1 MSELWET
8 LTTGLV
14 LSLLFIGVSYL
25 FWKRYDRPT
34 PLMIERQEE
43 KDRLKEERKTWR
55 EVEARMRADQEEA
68 ELKAA
73 YERRK
78 AEERARSVVPAS
90 AEVKD
95 AWKSLGVAAPEPA
108 TFEAKG
114 EDANAALRP
123 QDHTSLG
130 EEAVSDEDLLN
141 AAELVQV
148 RQDEGVQP
156 GAEEPDWELIE
167 KLEEIAGKDEIV
179 LPDVPEAPD
188 LDAVALQP
196 SEEVESSNAA
206 LDLTADSTTTAGNS
220 AERATVSAKETDASA
235 WNLREGED
243 LWGDTAREEEGPR
256 IGSCSPVE
264 GEGVLKTERHE
275 GLDGATTSRDSGL
288 HAGGDEAT
296 VGAGAPARGCGAA
309 PRFLSGSN
317 AGV

>member
-114 EDANAALRP
+114 EDANVALRQ

-130 EEAVSDEDLLN
+130 EEVVSDEDLLN
-141 AAELVQV
+141 AADLVQV
-148 RQDEGVQP
+148 RQDEGVQAS
-156 GAEEPDWELIE
+156 AEEPDWELIE

-196 SEEVESSNAA
+196 SEAVESSNAA
-206 LDLTADSTTTAGNS
+206 PDLTADSTTTDGNS
-220 AERATVSAKETDASA
+220 AEGASLSANTTDASA
-235 WNLREGED
+235 WNLEEGED
-243 LWGDTAREEEGPR
+243 LWGEAAGEEE
-256 IGSCSPVE
+256 
-264 GEGVLKTERHE
+264 
-275 GLDGATTSRDSGL
+275 
-288 HAGGDEAT
+288 
-296 VGAGAPARGCGAA
+296 
-309 PRFLSGSN
+309 
-317 AGV
+317 